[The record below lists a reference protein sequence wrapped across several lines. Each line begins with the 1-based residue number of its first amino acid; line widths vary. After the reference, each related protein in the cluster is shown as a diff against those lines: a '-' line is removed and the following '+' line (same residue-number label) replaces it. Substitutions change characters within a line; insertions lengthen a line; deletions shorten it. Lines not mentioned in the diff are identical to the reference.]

1 MFSNVFM
8 ELTDIKPIIE
18 ESEFIVL
25 DKPAGVLIHPVLE
38 GADQTG
44 TVTGWLLEHYPEVKT
59 VGDKPTVRPGIVHRL
74 DKGTS
79 GVLLVCR
86 TQAFFD
92 YMKTQFQTHTV
103 RKSYLALVYGVPK
116 SDGVIDRPIG
126 LRSGSIRRS
135 VSAKK
140 MKMIKPAVTEYKTL
154 QTFDYEGEKYSLVR
168 LIPKTGRTHQ
178 LRVHM
183 ASIGCPVV
191 GDPLYGREKN
201 TLGLAR
207 QFLHAE
213 RMEFTTPDGRRI
225 HAETK
230 LPAELKTILD
240 NFEKPPTHKHG

>member
-1 MFSNVFM
+1 M
-8 ELTDIKPIIE
+8 ELTDIKPIFE
-18 ESEFIVL
+18 EPDFVVL
-25 DKPAGVLIHPVLE
+25 DKPAGVLIHPVVESGDQE
-38 GADQTG
+38 GTI
-44 TVTGWLLEHYPEVKT
+44 TGWLLEHYPEVKT
-59 VGDKPTVRPGIVHRL
+59 VGDKPSVRPGIVHRL

-92 YMKTQFQTHTV
+92 YIKAQFQTHTV

-116 SDGVIDRPIG
+116 PEGVIDRPIG
-126 LRSGSIRRS
+126 LRSGSIKRS

-140 MKMIKPAVTEYKTL
+140 MKMIKPAVTEYRTL
-154 QTFDYEGEKYSLVR
+154 QIFERDGEKYSLVR
-168 LIPKTGRTHQ
+168 LAPKTGRTHQ

-201 TLGLAR
+201 TLGLTR

-213 RMEFTTPDGRRI
+213 SMEFTAPDGQKI
-225 HAETK
+225 HVEAG
-230 LPAELKTILD
+230 LPVELKKILD
-240 NFEKPPTHKHG
+240 NFG

>member
-1 MFSNVFM
+1 MFFNVFM
-8 ELTDIKPIIE
+8 ELTDIKPILE
-18 ESEFIVL
+18 EPGFVIL
-25 DKPAGVLIHPVLE
+25 DKPAGVLIHPVVE
-38 GADQTG
+38 GTEQAG
-44 TVTGWLLEHYPEVKT
+44 TITGWLLEHYPEVKT
-59 VGDKPTVRPGIVHRL
+59 VGDKPSVRPGIVHRL

-92 YMKTQFQTHTV
+92 YMKAQFQTYTV
-103 RKSYLALVYGVPK
+103 QKSYLALVYGVPK
-116 SDGVIDRPIG
+116 PEGVIDRPIG
-126 LRSGSIRRS
+126 LRSGSIKRS

-154 QTFDYEGEKYSLVR
+154 QTFECDGEKYSLVR
-168 LIPKTGRTHQ
+168 LVPKTGRTHQ

-213 RMEFTTPDGRRI
+213 RIEFSLPDGRKI
-225 HAETK
+225 CAESK
-230 LPAELKTILD
+230 FPKELKIILD
-240 NFEKPPTHKHG
+240 HFVK